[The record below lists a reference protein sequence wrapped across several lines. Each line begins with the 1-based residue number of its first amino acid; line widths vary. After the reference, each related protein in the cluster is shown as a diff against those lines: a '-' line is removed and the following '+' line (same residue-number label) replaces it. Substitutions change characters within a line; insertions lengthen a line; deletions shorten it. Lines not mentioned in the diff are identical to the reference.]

1 MVGFFVTQ
9 TGPEMKEYKVYI
21 YKESTISSLLFN
33 GGKVDEQKL
42 EWELNRLAAQG
53 WEVKT
58 IEREN
63 RRTLLF
69 HTREAMVIILEREK
83 KSAF

>member
-1 MVGFFVTQ
+1 
-9 TGPEMKEYKVYI
+9 MKEYKVFI
-21 YKESTISSLLFN
+21 YKESTVSSILFN
-33 GGKVDEQKL
+33 GGKVDEKKL
-42 EWELNRLAAQG
+42 EIELNRLAMEG

-69 HTREAMVIILEREK
+69 HSREAMVIILEREK
-83 KSAF
+83 KSVLR

>member
-1 MVGFFVTQ
+1 
-9 TGPEMKEYKVYI
+9 MKEYKVFI
-21 YKESTISSLLFN
+21 YKESTISSILFN

-42 EWELNRLAAQG
+42 EIELNRLAAEG

-63 RRTLLF
+63 RRTMLF

-83 KSAF
+83 TSGLHRRY

>member
-1 MVGFFVTQ
+1 
-9 TGPEMKEYKVYI
+9 MKEYKVFI
-21 YKESTISSLLFN
+21 YKESTISSVLFN

-42 EWELNRLAAQG
+42 ENELNRLAAEG

-63 RRTLLF
+63 RRTMLF
-69 HTREAMVIILEREK
+69 HNREAMVIILEREK
-83 KSAF
+83 KTGFQSSY

>member
-1 MVGFFVTQ
+1 
-9 TGPEMKEYKVYI
+9 MKEYKVFI
-21 YKESTISSLLFN
+21 YKESTISSILFN

-42 EWELNRLAAQG
+42 ETELNRLASEG

-63 RRTLLF
+63 RRTMLF
-69 HTREAMVIILEREK
+69 HNREAMVIILEREK
-83 KSAF
+83 RNGLHGSY

>member
-1 MVGFFVTQ
+1 
-9 TGPEMKEYKVYI
+9 MKEYKVFI
-21 YKESTISSLLFN
+21 YKESTISSVLFN
-33 GGKVDEQKL
+33 GGKVDEKKF
-42 EWELNRLAAQG
+42 ENELNRLAEEG

-69 HTREAMVIILEREK
+69 HTREAMVVILEREK
-83 KSAF
+83 RSGLHGNY